1 MQYLTQL
8 TLVWIR
14 RSKRVEGDGK
24 MGYDDLVLLIHVPK
38 KKLEARSDIVE
49 MQHCRK
55 QLIQISKQ
63 SHFRFY
69 HESGELS
76 KRRHNDKRACPKL
89 FALLPFF
96 FKEATRRHSVSHQI
110 LHSKVEATC
119 CYMVRV

>member
-1 MQYLTQL
+1 
-8 TLVWIR
+8 
-14 RSKRVEGDGK
+14 
-24 MGYDDLVLLIHVPK
+24 MGYDDLVLLIHAPK

-96 FKEATRRHSVSHQI
+96 LKKLREGI
-110 LHSKVEATC
+110 LFRTKFYTAKSRLHAVTW
-119 CYMVRV
+119 